1 MTVATFL
8 DVFWDYFSGKTLPA
22 PTLIGSALG
31 LAIAIL
37 LTIIVSMF
45 ILNTYGGGAYIIK
58 IVGLTASSDN
68 QQIELELVSGKDM
81 EGLAL
86 LEVYINGIKAEP
98 VNLPETY
105 SPGIRIT
112 YNIPPNIGD
121 TIYSVLVVGTF
132 KDGVVAN
139 LYNSTTAG

>member
-1 MTVATFL
+1 MATFL

-22 PTLIGSALG
+22 PTLIGFALG
-31 LAIAIL
+31 LAIAVL

-45 ILNTYGGGAYIIK
+45 ILNTYGSGAYIIK
-58 IVGLTASSDN
+58 IVGLTASSDD

-81 EGLAL
+81 AGLVL
-86 LEVYINGIKAEP
+86 LEVYINGMKAEP
-98 VNLPETY
+98 VSLPETY
-105 SPGIRIT
+105 TPGIRIT
-112 YNIPPNIGD
+112 YKIPPNIGD

-132 KDGVVAN
+132 NDGVVAD